1 MTPSRTRFHCHLAF
15 ATLLAA
21 ATAHANEETA
31 AADAVPFEDKL
42 AACAACHGENGAKPI
57 LPEYPILAGQHADF
71 LARALRDY
79 RDGHR
84 ANAIMAAQ
92 VQALQL
98 SDGDIDRLAD
108 HFSRQASGLSSLQR

>member
-1 MTPSRTRFHCHLAF
+1 MIPPRFPRHRFLALT
-15 ATLLAA
+15 ALLVTGMALA
-21 ATAHANEETA
+21 SDEEA
-31 AADAVPFEDKL
+31 AADALPFKDKL
-42 AACAACHGENGAKPI
+42 AACGACHGEHGAKPI

-79 RDGHR
+79 RDGYR

-98 SDGDIDRLAD
+98 SDRDIDRLAD
-108 HFSRQASGLSSLQR
+108 HFSRQASGLHSLPR

>member
-1 MTPSRTRFHCHLAF
+1 MTPSRIRAHRHAAF
-15 ATLLAA
+15 AMLLA
-21 ATAHANEETA
+21 TGMAHANDEAA

-57 LPEYPILAGQHADF
+57 LPEYPILAGQHADY

-98 SDGDIDRLAD
+98 SEADMDRLAD
-108 HFSRQASGLSSLQR
+108 HFSRQASSLSSLQR